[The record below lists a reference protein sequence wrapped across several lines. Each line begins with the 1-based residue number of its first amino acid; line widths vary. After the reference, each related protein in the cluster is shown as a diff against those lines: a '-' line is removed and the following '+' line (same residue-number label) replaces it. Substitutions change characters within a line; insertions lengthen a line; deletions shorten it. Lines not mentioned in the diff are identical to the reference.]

1 MKVCKRYEVRLK
13 STRDGLFGKSTRTVE
28 LSLTLLEDH
37 ARLWGMFS
45 ILLPYSKKNA
55 RELLEFLKVLVEKVE
70 LHEEAK
76 RLLWFLRKI

>member
-1 MKVCKRYEVRLK
+1 
-13 STRDGLFGKSTRTVE
+13 
-28 LSLTLLEDH
+28 
-37 ARLWGMFS
+37 MFS